1 MTDAAVSRVKAALNT
16 LPAVFAL
23 LALSAVAASPS
34 PSASP
39 TLSPTLDKILAQPP
53 AGYVAMSST
62 SPPKTGHVTAHDWAQ
77 QFDVK
82 AAEAERVLN
91 QDGYVDGYNL
101 EWAARSLHIQNE
113 FVLAFRG
120 GKGAQQWFDYFKGAL
135 TSGPLYQHAD
145 TITGIPHY
153 FGLHETQSSVYGQG
167 YLDGF
172 IFVKGNDVIGV
183 AYISLSDD
191 NVSLATAQTKIQY
204 AAAPASTIPPA
215 QWPENAN
222 PPPASVAPVAAT
234 STGGLGKVLPY
245 ALIIGA
251 ALVAIGLGVAL
262 VLARVRRSP
271 SPAAAAPPLAPLA
284 GALGVAPV
292 TPVPFAAAAAA
303 AAPAATLPLQ
313 MSVDGNYWYDGERW
327 VDVNQEAPPF
337 AQRSPDG
344 AFWWDGSSWR
354 PVALAQPPVSGR

>member
-1 MTDAAVSRVKAALNT
+1 MTDAVVSRVKRALNT
-16 LPAVFAL
+16 LPAGLAL

-34 PSASP
+34 PSPSA
-39 TLSPTLDKILAQPP
+39 TLSPPLDKILAPPP
-53 AGYVAMSST
+53 AGYAAMSST

-101 EWAARSLHIQNE
+101 EWASRSLHIQNE

-145 TITGIPHY
+145 TITGVPQY

-172 IFVKGNDVIGV
+172 VFLKGNDVIGV

-222 PPPASVAPVAAT
+222 PAPASVAPVAAT
-234 STGGLGKVLPY
+234 SSAGLGKVLPY
-245 ALIIGA
+245 ALIMGA

-271 SPAAAAPPLAPLA
+271 SAAASPPPGPTAGTPAVTPAAA
-284 GALGVAPV
+284 
-292 TPVPFAAAAAA
+292 VPFTAAASA

-313 MSVDGNYWYDGERW
+313 LSVDGNYWYDGERW
-327 VDVNQEAPPF
+327 VDVNQESPPF